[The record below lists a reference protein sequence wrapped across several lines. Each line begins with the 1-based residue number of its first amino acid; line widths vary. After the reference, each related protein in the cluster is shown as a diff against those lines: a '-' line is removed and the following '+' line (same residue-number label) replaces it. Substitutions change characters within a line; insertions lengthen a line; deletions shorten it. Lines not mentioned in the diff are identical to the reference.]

1 MGQSTPNVP
10 SGVLPPAGGV
20 TPLSRPLTGLTHN
33 AEPFLDAKYLH
44 PTANG
49 AQRTGTEPPLMSAYF
64 PKPRGTLPTTWAPYG
79 WQVSCEKY
87 FWEVWEMALRIIE
100 MYACAERKLV
110 LNTINCIVKVR
121 KTRSY
126 GPVFFPPPFSTAEIT
141 PYKVPSF
148 WVLLF
153 HQEVVMAIHRKLLR
167 SLYNFTRELKKT
179 IRI

>member
-1 MGQSTPNVP
+1 MSQSTPNVP

-79 WQVSCEKY
+79 WQVSCEKT
-87 FWEVWEMALRIIE
+87 FGKWERWPCESLKCTRAQRGSLFQIQSIASLRS
-100 MYACAERKLV
+100 ERH
-110 LNTINCIVKVR
+110 
-121 KTRSY
+121 
-126 GPVFFPPPFSTAEIT
+126 GPTGQFFPT
-141 PYKVPSF
+141 SF
-148 WVLLF
+148 FNCGNNSLQGAFVLSSFLSS
-153 HQEVVMAIHRKLLR
+153 R
-167 SLYNFTRELKKT
+167 SCHGYT
-179 IRI
+179 

>member
-1 MGQSTPNVP
+1 MQIPYRKPGSRHGLLPQPVGQSTPNVP

-79 WQVSCEKY
+79 WQVSCEKN
-87 FWEVWEMALRIIE
+87 FWEVRESLRIIE

-121 KTRSY
+121 ETRPY
-126 GPVFFPPPFSTAEIT
+126 GPVFSH
-141 PYKVPSF
+141 
-148 WVLLF
+148 LLF
-153 HQEVVMAIHRKLLR
+153 QLRK
-167 SLYNFTRELKKT
+167 
-179 IRI
+179 

>member
-33 AEPFLDAKYLH
+33 TEPFLDAKYLH

-79 WQVSCEKY
+79 WQVSCEKN
-87 FWEVWEMALRIIE
+87 FWEVREMALRIIE

-121 KTRSY
+121 KTRPY
-126 GPVFFPPPFSTAEIT
+126 GPVFSH
-141 PYKVPSF
+141 
-148 WVLLF
+148 LLF
-153 HQEVVMAIHRKLLR
+153 NCGNNSLQGAFVLSSFLSSR
-167 SLYNFTRELKKT
+167 SCHGYTSKASSISE
-179 IRI
+179 